1 MLYCQHQFFPLYSLN
16 ELNILISVHF
26 AKIKQGRHVLIA
38 HKDYIVIIR
47 KLKSIEYI
55 YFIMISLVM
64 QIGLVFVHS
73 KDIQSYNKYVKIL
86 QLKRPLAKYLQ
97 QFDKK

>member
-1 MLYCQHQFFPLYSLN
+1 
-16 ELNILISVHF
+16 
-26 AKIKQGRHVLIA
+26 
-38 HKDYIVIIR
+38 
-47 KLKSIEYI
+47 
-55 YFIMISLVM
+55 MISLVM